1 MLLSHSRSLCKFYSY
16 STADMFLYYIFTRY
30 SMSNNGVPL
39 KQSVLGV
46 IQGHVLSNMT
56 VDGIADIQPLTRNTD
71 MLISYKNDL

>member
-1 MLLSHSRSLCKFYSY
+1 
-16 STADMFLYYIFTRY
+16 
-30 SMSNNGVPL
+30 MSNNGVPL